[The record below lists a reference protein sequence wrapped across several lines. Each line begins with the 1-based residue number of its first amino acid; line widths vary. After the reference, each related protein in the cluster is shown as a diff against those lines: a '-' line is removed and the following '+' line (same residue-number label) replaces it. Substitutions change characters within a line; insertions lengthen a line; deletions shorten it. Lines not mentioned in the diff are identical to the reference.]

1 LPPVRPRLSDVAAL
15 AGVSQKTVSNV
26 INAYPHVTERTRLK
40 VEAALRE
47 LNYRVNIPAR
57 SLASG
62 RTGFIALAVPSLDNP
77 YFSELAVHVMAAA
90 AQHRWTVL
98 IEQTGGS
105 PDAETQVVGGAMPYL
120 VDGVVLH
127 LRSLTPADLSN
138 RSDSTPLVL
147 IGEKTPHHIADYV
160 AGDSVQAACD
170 LTNHLLQT
178 GRTRIAVVGIEGDTR
193 FPTSVLRFEGYRRAL
208 ADAGL
213 AVRTEYVLPVQT
225 FHREDGANAMGA
237 LLALPEP
244 PDAVIC
250 FNDLLALGAL
260 SHLNARSI
268 AVPER
273 VALAG
278 FDDID
283 EAAFSSPPL
292 TTIAW
297 DTKRIAE
304 QAVALLAER
313 LDGGEDASPREISV
327 DYTLKVRQ
335 STVRRV

>member
-1 LPPVRPRLSDVAAL
+1 MPPARPRLSDVAAL

-26 INAYPHVTERTRLK
+26 INDYPHVTERTRLK

-90 AQHRWTVL
+90 AAYRWTVL

-105 PDAETQVVGGAMPYL
+105 PDAETLVVDGAMPYL
-120 VDGVVLH
+120 VDGIVLH
-127 LRSLTPADLSN
+127 LRSLTPADLRN

-160 AGDSVQAACD
+160 AGDSVQAAYD
-170 LTNHLLQT
+170 LTTHLLRT
-178 GRTRIAVVGIEGDTR
+178 GRTRVAVIGIERDTR
-193 FPTSVLRFEGYRRAL
+193 FATSTLRFEGYRRAL
-208 ADAGL
+208 ADAGID
-213 AVRTEYVLPVQT
+213 VRDDYVVPVERFQ
-225 FHREDGANAMGA
+225 RENGAIAMGS

-244 PDAVIC
+244 PDAVLC

-260 SHLNARSI
+260 SHLNTVGV
-268 AVPER
+268 AVPR
-273 VALAG
+273 DVALAG

-283 EAAFSSPPL
+283 ESAYSSPPL

-297 DTKRIAE
+297 DTKAIAE
-304 QAVALLAER
+304 RAVALLAER
-313 LDGGEDASPREISV
+313 LSGDSDSPPREISV
-327 DYTLKVRQ
+327 DYTVVQRQ
-335 STVRRV
+335 STTLS